1 MLLVMAG
8 ASRAVARA
16 PRAAV
21 ALLGATAVLGVL
33 ALGAGQATSGEEDA
47 GTISGQDR
55 LLAPMAPP
63 PLLPSAP
70 PDLVADTGD
79 VALDPAHILTMAE
92 EGAIEEPLPA
102 ALPPEDR
109 RASAI
114 DGRFAMPLKAWTT
127 FTDRYGA
134 PRGRGWI
141 HGGIDLSLETY
152 PGSGVYAACEGTVAT
167 AAYSRSYGNYVVI
180 DCGEG
185 WSTLYGH
192 LSSIVV
198 EERQQ
203 VTFDTVLGISGS
215 TGFST
220 GEHLHF
226 EIRWEGVPVN
236 PEDYLDFGIPEDA
249 PLSSGPLWWGE
260 PGSRARTTP
269 VAPQG
274 SDTAGANDPRAAAEP
289 TATRPPATPT
299 PTRPAATPTRPATPT
314 PKPDR

>member
-1 MLLVMAG
+1 MLVLMETV
-8 ASRAVARA
+8 SRAMART
-16 PRAAV
+16 PKAALALV
-21 ALLGATAVLGVL
+21 GATALLGALAFGVV
-33 ALGAGQATSGEEDA
+33 QASTG
-47 GTISGQDR
+47 GGQDDASR
-55 LLAPMAPP
+55 ERGQPP
-63 PLLPSAP
+63 PGASSSASAP
-70 PDLVADTGD
+70 VAAGVVADTGD
-79 VALDPAHILTMAE
+79 LALVPIYLQAMAE

-102 ALPPEDR
+102 AMPPDDR
-109 RASAI
+109 RAAAI
-114 DGRFAMPLKAWTT
+114 DGRFAMPLRAWTI

-152 PGSGVYAACEGTVAT
+152 PRSGVYAACVGAVAI
-167 AAYSRSYGNYVVI
+167 AAYSRAYGNYVVV

-192 LSSIVV
+192 LSSFIV
-198 EERQQ
+198 EEGQP
-203 VTFDTVLGISGS
+203 VTFDTVLGLSGS

-236 PEDYLDFGIPEDA
+236 PEDYLDFGIPEGA

-269 VAPQG
+269 VTPQG
-274 SDTAGANDPRAAAEP
+274 SDTARANDPRAAAEP
-289 TATRPPATPT
+289 TATRSPATPT
-299 PTRPAATPTRPATPT
+299 PTRPAGTPTRPATPT